1 MKILAHNIYVSTIVL
16 ILTVK
21 CFILEN
27 SRIKNNFLKDI
38 LDKNRNMKKNWK
50 YTTFWKKDGT

>member
-27 SRIKNNFLKDI
+27 SQIKNNFLKDI
-38 LDKNRNMKKNWK
+38 LDKNRNMKKN
-50 YTTFWKKDGT
+50 